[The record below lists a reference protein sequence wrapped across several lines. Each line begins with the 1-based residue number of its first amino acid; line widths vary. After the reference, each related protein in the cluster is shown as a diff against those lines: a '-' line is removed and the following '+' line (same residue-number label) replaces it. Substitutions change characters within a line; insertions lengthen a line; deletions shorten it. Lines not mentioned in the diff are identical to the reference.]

1 VRLSRWL
8 WPAVAGLAAFALGA
22 CGSAHNT
29 VVVSNASAGL
39 TIDTAPA
46 SKAVAQVTWGLYRD
60 VQTVDPIFGFDYPE
74 NTVDAALCDSLFRQ
88 LPDGSRA
95 SGLAIGVS
103 NPTPTTDV
111 LTLRPRVKFWD
122 GHTMTSA
129 DVVYSLQ
136 RAASTKV
143 GGFYT
148 SIFSRVKSITATGP
162 EQVTITLTKPDFWL
176 LGELSSLPGVVIEK
190 AFAQKAG
197 SKYGTIAVGGMCTG
211 PYKIK
216 SWTNGGGLVAVVNP
230 NYWDPKVKPKAHE
243 IIFKG
248 YSTTAVE
255 TGLITG
261 AIGISYLV
269 DPTILS
275 RLKSSK
281 NLTVTRGPSY
291 ITDALIVSNLKG
303 ALGDVR
309 VRQALSMAI
318 DRKPYIDAA
327 FKGDAQLPNALAN
340 PGTWGYSKSVF
351 ESAWNA
357 LPDYAKPDIAR
368 AKKLIQQAGATGKSL
383 EIGFSNEIPQ
393 LQVEAA
399 AVEQAAKAIGL
410 KIKLKPYSAAEWI
423 NVFTDPKVR
432 AGLDGFFVNSYPDY
446 GAPEAQYQQFVL
458 PTGSLNYSGWQNA
471 QVSQLLDQ
479 SRGTADPT
487 KRAQLVVDA
496 QKIVM
501 QQLPWIPMSAPNT
514 DMITQSNLT
523 GAPASFS
530 YMYAPW
536 AAVQIG
542 AR

>member
-1 VRLSRWL
+1 VRLSRWFG
-8 WPAVAGLAAFALGA
+8 PPIAGLAAVALAA
-22 CGSAHNT
+22 CGST
-29 VVVSNASAGL
+29 GSKVVVTNASGGL
-39 TIDTAPA
+39 TINTAPA
-46 SKAVAQVTWGLYRD
+46 SKPVAQVTWGLYRD
-60 VQTVDPIFGFDYPE
+60 LQTVDPIFGFDYPE

-88 LPDGSRA
+88 LPDGSRQA
-95 SGLAIGVS
+95 GLATSVS

-111 LTLRPRVKFWD
+111 LKLRPGVKFWD

-136 RAASTKV
+136 RAANPKV

-148 SIFSRVKSITATGP
+148 SIFSRVKSITASGP
-162 EQVTITLTKPDFWL
+162 DQVTITLTKPDYWL

-211 PYKIK
+211 PYKIQ
-216 SWTNGGGLVAVVNP
+216 SWTNGGGLVAVPNP
-230 NYWDPKVKPKAHE
+230 NYWDATVKPKAQK

-261 AIGISYLV
+261 AIGISYLT

-275 RLKSSK
+275 RLKSAK

-303 ALGDVR
+303 TLGDIR

-318 DRKPYIDAA
+318 DRKSYIDAA

-340 PGTWGYSKSVF
+340 PGTWGYAKSVF
-351 ESAWNA
+351 QAAWNA
-357 LPDYAKPDIAR
+357 LPDYAKPDIAG
-368 AKKLIQQAGATGKSL
+368 AKKLIKQAGATGKSI

-393 LQVEAA
+393 LQIEAA

-410 KIKLKPYSAAEWI
+410 NVTLKPFSAAEWI

-458 PTGSLNYSGWQNA
+458 PSGSLNYSGWQNA
-471 QVSQLLDQ
+471 QVSQLLDE
-479 SRGTADPT
+479 SRGTADET
-487 KRAQLVVDA
+487 KRAQLVVQA

-536 AAVQIG
+536 AAAQIG

>member
-1 VRLSRWL
+1 L
-8 WPAVAGLAAFALGA
+8 WPTVAGLAAVALGA
-22 CGSAHNT
+22 CGSSHNS
-29 VVVSNASAGL
+29 VVVTNASSGL
-39 TIDTAPA
+39 TTDTAPA
-46 SKAVAQVTWGLYRD
+46 SKAVSQVTWGLYRN

-88 LPDGSRA
+88 KSDGSRA
-95 SGLAIGVS
+95 PGLALSVS

-111 LTLRPRVKFWD
+111 LNLRPGVKFWD
-122 GHTMTSA
+122 GQTMTPA

-136 RAASTKV
+136 RAANPKV

-148 SIFSRVKSITATGP
+148 SIFSRVKSFTATGP
-162 EQVTITLTKPDFWL
+162 DQVTIKLTGPDYWL

-190 AFAQKAG
+190 AYAQKAG
-197 SKYGTIAVGGMCTG
+197 TKYGTIGAGGMCTG
-211 PYKIK
+211 PYKIQ
-216 SWTNGGGLVAVVNP
+216 SWTNGGGLTAVVNP
-230 NYWDPKVKPKAHE
+230 DYWDPNVKPKAHE
-243 IIFKG
+243 IVFKG

-269 DPTILS
+269 DPTILG
-275 RLKSSK
+275 RLNSAK

-291 ITDALIVSNLKG
+291 ITDALIVSSLKG
-303 ALGDVR
+303 ALGDMR

-318 DRKPYIDAA
+318 DRKAYIDAA
-327 FKGDAQLPNALAN
+327 FKGDAQLPNTLAN
-340 PGTWGYSKSVF
+340 PGTWGYAKNVF
-351 ESAWNA
+351 EAAWNA
-357 LPDYAKPDIAR
+357 LPNHAKPDIAG
-368 AKKLIQQAGATGKSL
+368 AKKLIQQAGATGKSV

-410 KIKLKPYSAAEWI
+410 KVKLKPFSAAEWI
-423 NVFTDPKVR
+423 NVFTDPKLR

-458 PTGSLNYSGWQNA
+458 PSGSLNYSGWQNA
-471 QVSQLLDQ
+471 QVSKLLDE
-479 SRGTADPT
+479 SRGTADET
-487 KRAQLVVDA
+487 KRAQLVVEA

-536 AAVQIG
+536 AAAQIG